1 MTTTPSER
9 SRIMFGTTPTEDP
22 KLYAHRYQ
30 QSAYARQQQA
40 IRNTLVAVTMAN
52 GNQVFVEPDQANKLL
67 ALPQEQRKEIPVS
80 NRERLLRYR
89 LRRRDYYRNKA
100 REYSETHREKQ
111 SQKFAEYRATH
122 KYLKMADGRQHW
134 VDLETAKKLKPIK
147 PKDRF
152 LYLLPRIPKQKYGG
166 AEV

>member
-1 MTTTPSER
+1 MNQSEI
-9 SRIMFGTTPTEDP
+9 SRVTYGTTPTEDP

-30 QSAYARQQQA
+30 QSAYAKQQRA
-40 IRNTLVAVTMAN
+40 IKNTLVAVTMAN
-52 GNQVFVEPDQANKLL
+52 GTQVFVEPDQAKKLL
-67 ALPQEQRKEIPVS
+67 ALPQEQRKEVPVS
-80 NRERLLRYR
+80 KRERLLRYR
-89 LRRRDYYRNKA
+89 IRRRDYYRQKA
-100 REYSETHREKQ
+100 KEYSETHREKQ

-122 KYLKMADGRQHW
+122 KYLKMADGKQHW